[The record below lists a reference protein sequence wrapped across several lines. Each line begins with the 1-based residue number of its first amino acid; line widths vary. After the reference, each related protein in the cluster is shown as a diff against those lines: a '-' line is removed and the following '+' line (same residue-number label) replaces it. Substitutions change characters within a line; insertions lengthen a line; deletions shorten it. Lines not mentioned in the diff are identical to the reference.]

1 MELNKL
7 GYTGIKVSK
16 LCFGTLI
23 VGPHQKDF
31 PPEAAADLFSQA
43 FQLGVN
49 FFDTAEIYDTY
60 RHLAPAV
67 RKFPEMV
74 IASRSYA
81 VTAAAMR
88 ESIDKARKEL
98 GRDYIDLFGLHEVEN
113 AATLRGHREALDYLI
128 KAKADGIIRA
138 IMISTHTVAGVRA
151 GATEPAIDVI
161 HPLLN
166 RDGFGIRGGSVAD
179 MIAAIRTAREFGKG
193 IYGMKVLA
201 GGHLINDVPAAFAFI
216 NELDCVD
223 AVAVGMQS
231 LAEVKFNLALLAG
244 LPPPP
249 DLESQISRAERRL
262 HIAGWCQ
269 GCGHCVAECDFNALT
284 LTGGRVQVDSSKC
297 VRCGYCARVCP
308 EFCLKIC

>member
-1 MELNKL
+1 MESNKL

-16 LCFGTLI
+16 LCFGTLT

-31 PPEAAADLFSQA
+31 PPEAAADLFCQA

-98 GRDYIDLFGLHEVEN
+98 DRDYIDLFGLHEVEN
-113 AATLRGHREALDYLI
+113 AAALKGHREALDYLI
-128 KAKADGIIRA
+128 KAKTDGIIRA

-166 RDGFGIRGGSVAD
+166 RDGFGIRDGSVAD

-201 GGHLINDVPAAFAFI
+201 GGHLINNVPAAFAFI
-216 NELDCVD
+216 NELNCVD

-231 LAEVKFNLALLAG
+231 LAEVKLNLALLAG
-244 LPPPP
+244 LPPSL

-269 GCGHCVAECDFNALT
+269 GCGRCVAECDFNALT

>member
-16 LCFGTLI
+16 LCFGTLT

-166 RDGFGIRGGSVAD
+166 RDGFGLRDGSVAD

-231 LAEVKFNLALLAG
+231 LAEVKLNLALLAG

-269 GCGHCVAECDFNALT
+269 GCGRCVAECDFNALT

-297 VRCGYCARVCP
+297 VCCGYCARVCP

>member
-7 GYTGIKVSK
+7 GYTGLRVSR
-16 LCFGTLI
+16 LCFGTLTI
-23 VGPHQKDF
+23 GPHQKNF
-31 PPEAAADLFSQA
+31 PLESAADLFCQA
-43 FQLGVN
+43 FRLGVN
-49 FFDTAEIYDTY
+49 FFDTAEIYGVY
-60 RHLAPAV
+60 RPLALAL

-81 VTAAAMR
+81 ITALEMR
-88 ESIDKARKEL
+88 ESIEKARKEL
-98 GRDYIDLFGLHEVEN
+98 NRDYIDLFGLHEVEN
-113 AATLRGHREALDYLI
+113 AASLKGHREALDYLI
-128 KAKADGIIRA
+128 KAKAEGIING

-179 MIAAIRTAREFGKG
+179 MVAALRTAREFGKG
-193 IYGMKVLA
+193 IYGMKALA
-201 GGHLINDVPAAFAFI
+201 GGYLINNAPEAFAFI
-216 NELDCVD
+216 NGLDCVD

-231 LAEVKFNLALLAG
+231 LAEVKMNLALLAG

-249 DLESQISRAERRL
+249 ELESLISREERRL
-262 HIAGWCQ
+262 HVAGWCQ
-269 GCGHCVAECDFNALT
+269 GCGRCMTKCSFNALS
-284 LTGGRVQVDSSKC
+284 LVNGRIRVDHSKC